1 MRSTEP
7 WILSRTTW
15 ATVTG
20 RQVFAPGTGERPSM
34 PLTAT
39 AIAGVHCRSGCSRT
53 MILMRGSLDTRT
65 PLPTS
70 GCLTTTPNK
79 RPEVLVSTF
88 EAFQAEMGRFNLGAL
103 SCLQPPFG
111 RAVGWKLGD
120 GSPPNLG
127 NVRAAVLILV
137 DGGEAEGPHRL
148 GKGLGG

>member
-20 RQVFAPGTGERPSM
+20 RQVFAPGTGERPSV

-65 PLPTS
+65 PLPTR
-70 GCLTTTPNK
+70 GRLTTTPNK
-79 RPEVLVSTF
+79 RPEVSVSTF

-103 SCLQPPFG
+103 SCRRSGMLW
-111 RAVGWKLGD
+111 A
-120 GSPPNLG
+120 GSQ
-127 NVRAAVLILV
+127 VILTLAILRV
-137 DGGEAEGPHRL
+137 
-148 GKGLGG
+148 GLGLISLGW